1 MIPAV
6 TVAVVAK
13 KVLELLASNKEGRKF
28 LGYVIGIALFL
39 VLLPLIVLV
48 ALFGWMS
55 GGSDAVQIPN
65 IVEQQLQAQYA
76 EQYPEHAVALE
87 KISSVF
93 GSYGL
98 AGDVSLAQMIYI
110 SSTLPDS
117 NSDDTFYTAYAD
129 CFLNVTAENT
139 LTDNITEAFG
149 VSFSDE
155 DKGVIDAKIINTEG

>member
-13 KVLELLASNKEGRKF
+13 KVLEILASNKEGRKF
-28 LGYVIGIALFL
+28 LGYVLGIALFL

-55 GGSDAVQIPN
+55 GGSDAVEIPN

-76 EQYPEHAVALE
+76 EQYPEHAEALG

-93 GSYGL
+93 GTYGL
-98 AGDVSLAQMIYI
+98 SGDVSLAQMIYI
-110 SSTLPDS
+110 SSSLPDS
-117 NSDDTFYTAYAD
+117 NADDTFYTDYAD
-129 CFLNVTAENT
+129 CFLNVSGEKS

-149 VSFSDE
+149 VTFSDE
-155 DKGVIDAKIINTEG
+155 DKKIINAKLIDTEG